1 MVQTRHV
8 EAVAATVY
16 GEAEAKSVK
25 ALITGA
31 TGLIGYELM
40 KRLSAPVVLSRG
52 VTAAQ
57 EKLGA
62 SARVWAWRP
71 EHEPAPLEAFDGVDT
86 VFHLAGEPVA
96 EGRWTAEKK
105 KRIKESRVLGT
116 RHLVAALGALKT
128 PPRVL
133 VSASGVDYYG
143 DRGDEELDEGSPAGQ
158 GFLSEVCEGW
168 EAEARAAE
176 RLGVRVVTARLGMV
190 LAPKGGAL
198 DRMLPPFRL
207 GVGGKL
213 GNGRQWMPWVHLD
226 DVIGLLLHAAQNQA
240 LSGPMNV
247 VAPEPVT
254 NAVLTRELGR
264 ALARP
269 AVLTV
274 PRTALRI
281 AFGELSQVLLS
292 SKRVLPRA
300 AREAGYVFAYPELRR
315 ALEVC
320 VAR

>member
-1 MVQTRHV
+1 M
-8 EAVAATVY
+8 
-16 GEAEAKSVK
+16 K
-25 ALITGA
+25 ALVTGA
-31 TGLIGYELM
+31 TGLIGYELI
-40 KRLSAPVVLSRG
+40 KRLSSPVVLSRG
-52 VTAAQ
+52 APAAQ
-57 EKLGA
+57 ARLGA
-62 SARVWAWRP
+62 SARVWAWQP
-71 EHEPAPLEAFDGVDT
+71 EREPAPLEAFDGVDT

-105 KRIKESRVLGT
+105 RRIKESRVLGT
-116 RHLVAALGALKT
+116 RHLVAALGGLKT

-143 DRGDEELDEGSPAGQ
+143 DRGDEELDEASPPGQ
-158 GFLSEVCEGW
+158 GFLAEVCEGW

-176 RLGVRVVTARLGMV
+176 RLGVRVVTARLGLV

-213 GNGRQWMPWVHLD
+213 GSGRQWMPWVHVD
-226 DVIGLLLHAAQNQA
+226 DVIGLLLRAAQDEA

-247 VAPEPVT
+247 VSPEPFT
-254 NAVLTRELGR
+254 NADFTRELGR
-264 ALARP
+264 ALGRP
-269 AVLTV
+269 AALTV
-274 PRTALRI
+274 PRVALSI
-281 AFGELSQVLLS
+281 AFGELSKVLLS

-300 AREAGYVFAYPELRR
+300 ARQAGYTFLYPDLRR
-315 ALEVC
+315 ALEAC